1 MKSRLTL
8 FAAIALL
15 VLALSSC
22 ALPTRNYTDDASAQA
37 YLLHTMQQR
46 YGLDFTISYEP
57 HPPGVNSPGVYE
69 TYSMWVYQTG
79 YPDRLGRVSTP
90 PMGGEVKDSWSINLF
105 RDEIEA
111 PFKAT
116 CNQFRDALRTCS
128 FEATMSLEPQL
139 WKPGMTYEEFR
150 AAAPRISVYVDVTFD
165 VHDVTSNA
173 PVVKQLLD
181 HLHTT
186 ASTVWSFDVLF
197 DRDGEE
203 ILSFRYHSGNPVPS
217 LDDLLNEMD

>member
-1 MKSRLTL
+1 MRSRLTPVVL
-8 FAAIALL
+8 AVLL

-22 ALPTRNYTDDASAQA
+22 ALPKRNYTDDASAQA

-57 HPPGVNSPGVYE
+57 HPPGINAPGVYE

-79 YPDRLGRVSTP
+79 YPDRLGLVSTP
-90 PMGGEVKDSWSINLF
+90 PMGGEVEDSWSINFF

-111 PFKAT
+111 PAKAA
-116 CNQFRDALRTCS
+116 CNRFRDTLKTCS
-128 FEATMSLEPQL
+128 FSATMSLEPQL

-150 AAAPRISVYVDVTFD
+150 AAAPRVWVDVDVTFG

-173 PVVKQLLD
+173 PVVKELLD
-181 HLHTT
+181 NLHTT
-186 ASTVWSFDVLF
+186 VSTAWSLNVLF
-197 DRDGEE
+197 DRNGEE
-203 ILSFRYHSGNPVPS
+203 ILSFQYMSGNPVPS
-217 LDDLLNEMD
+217 LADLLDEMD